1 MEETINQ
8 TQTQADDKLVLKQTQ
23 AASSFQYKYLL
34 VRFFPFIK
42 PFLGRAVI
50 NFGISLPAGLL
61 DAVTAFA
68 IQPYM
73 DKVINAPASPERDL
87 YAILI
92 PFAIIAFAIVQGVI
106 KYLNVYLTNWT
117 MKKVTNYVQKKAY
130 AKLLTLNTRFYDV
143 NSSGTI
149 IARFFTDPL
158 ISASTILDQI
168 KTILTTGIGSIAL
181 ICVLLWNSWKL
192 ALVGVVVMSA
202 AIIPA
207 AMLRKRILRTSNATL
222 AVTGDMSTNY
232 FETCGGNKTITA
244 YNLKDRQYN
253 TFDSQIEEIFDLHM
267 SLTKRVAIASPLMFF
282 IASIGFA
289 VVLWFGN
296 HLILTGD
303 MTIGK
308 FASFLAALIM
318 LYKPMKN
325 LGDTLTAIQQFFVS
339 LSRVFELFDLQSE
352 IKDKPDAKEIKDIND
367 SIEFENVNFEYVK
380 DVPVIKN
387 FNLKV
392 KKGETMAIVG
402 NSGGGKSTV
411 VNLIPRFYD
420 VKSGAIKIDGVDI
433 REYTQN
439 SLRNIMAIVFQDNF
453 IFAGTI
459 RENILMGKPDA
470 TEEELQS
477 VIKGAHVDEFLP
489 FLPNGLDTVVGER
502 GTSLS
507 GGQRQRVAIA
517 RAMIRQTD
525 IVILDEATSAL
536 DNESEAIVQKAIDN
550 LMQDKTVFVIAHR
563 LSTIQNADRIA
574 VINEGELVELGTH
587 DELMQIENGEYKHL
601 YEMQFKQQENKET
614 LEQ

>member
-1 MEETINQ
+1 ME
-8 TQTQADDKLVLKQTQ
+8 DKLILKQTE
-23 AASSFQYKYLL
+23 AGSSFRYKYLL
-34 VRFFPFIK
+34 ERFFPFIK
-42 PFLGRAVI
+42 PFLGRAII
-50 NFGISLPAGLL
+50 NFGISIPAGLL

-73 DKVINAPASPERDL
+73 DKVINAPASQERDL

-92 PFAIIAFAIVQGVI
+92 PFAIIGFAVVQGIV

-117 MKKVTNYVQKKAY
+117 MKKVTNHVQKKAY

-168 KTILTTGIGSIAL
+168 KTILTTGIGSFAL
-181 ICVLLWNSWKL
+181 ICVLLYNSWKL

-207 AMLRKRILRTSNATL
+207 AMLRRRILKTSNATL
-222 AVTGDMSTNY
+222 VVTGDMSTNY
-232 FETCGGNKTITA
+232 FETCGGNKTITS

-253 TFDSQIEEIFDLHM
+253 TFDRQIEEIFDLHM

-289 VVLWFGN
+289 VVLWYGN

-339 LSRVFELFDLQSE
+339 MSRVFELFDLETE
-352 IKDKPDAKEIKDIND
+352 IKDKENAEDISGINE
-367 SIEFENVNFEYVK
+367 SVEFEHVNFEYIPNT
-380 DVPVIKN
+380 PVIKD
-387 FNLKV
+387 FSLKV

-402 NSGGGKSTV
+402 NSGGGKTTV
-411 VNLIPRFYD
+411 VNLLPRFYD
-420 VKSGAIKIDGVDI
+420 ISSGSIKIDGRDI
-433 REYTQN
+433 RDLTQS
-439 SLRNIMAIVFQDNF
+439 SLRNIMSIVFQDNF

-470 TEEELQS
+470 TDEELQK
-477 VIKGAHVDEFLP
+477 VVKLAHLDEFLGT
-489 FLPNGLDTVVGER
+489 LPNGIDTVVGER

-517 RAMIRQTD
+517 RAMIRQAD

-550 LMQDKTVFVIAHR
+550 LMKDKTVFVIAHR

-574 VINEGELVELGTH
+574 VINEGRLVELGTH
-587 DELMQIENGEYKHL
+587 EELMQIEQGEYKHL
-601 YEMQFKQQENKET
+601 YEMQFRQQETKVEQVINR

>member
-253 TFDSQIEEIFDLHM
+253 TFDNQIEEIFDLHM

-339 LSRVFELFDLQSE
+339 LSRVFELFDLESE

-367 SIEFENVNFEYVK
+367 SIEFENVNFEYIK

-420 VKSGAIKIDGVDI
+420 VKSGSIKIDGVDI

-439 SLRNIMAIVFQDNF
+439 SLRSIMAIVFQDNF

-587 DELMQIENGEYKHL
+587 DELMKIENGEYKHL

-614 LEQ
+614 V

>member
-1 MEETINQ
+1 MEVRN
-8 TQTQADDKLVLKQTQ
+8 TQEDKLVLKQTQ
-23 AASSFQYKYLL
+23 AASSFKYKYLL
-34 VRFFPFIK
+34 TRFFPFLK
-42 PFLGRAVI
+42 PFLGRAI
-50 NFGISLPAGLL
+50 LNFCISIPAGLL

-73 DKVINAPASPERDL
+73 DRVINAPPSEQRDL

-92 PFAIIAFAIVQGVI
+92 PFAIITFAVVQGIV

-158 ISASTILDQI
+158 MSASTILDQI

-181 ICVLLWNSWKL
+181 ICVLLYNSWKL
-192 ALVGVVVMSA
+192 ALVGVVVMSL

-207 AMLRKRILRTSNATL
+207 AMLRKRILKTSNAQL
-222 AVTGDMSTNY
+222 VVTGDMSTNY

-253 TFDSQIEEIFDLHM
+253 TFDTQIEEMFDLHM

-289 VVLWFGN
+289 AVLWFGN

-303 MTIGK
+303 MSIGK

-325 LGDTLTAIQQFFVS
+325 LGDALTAIQQFFVS
-339 LSRVFELFDLQSE
+339 LSRVFELFDLDSE
-352 IKDKPDAKEIKDIND
+352 IKDKENALKIEGLKDNI
-367 SIEFENVNFEYVK
+367 SFEHVDFEYIK
-380 DVPVIKN
+380 DVPVIKD
-387 FNLKV
+387 FSLSV
-392 KKGETMAIVG
+392 SKGETMAVVG
-402 NSGGGKSTV
+402 NSGGGKTTL

-420 VKSGAIKIDGVDI
+420 IKSGSIKIDGTDI
-433 REYTQN
+433 RDLNQN
-439 SLRNIMAIVFQDNF
+439 SLRSIMSIVFQDNF

-459 RENILMGKPDA
+459 RENILMGKQDA
-470 TEEELQS
+470 SEEELQT
-477 VIKGAHVDEFLP
+477 VIKSAHIDEFLP
-489 FLPNGLDTVVGER
+489 SLPEGLNTIVGER

-517 RAMIRQTD
+517 RAMIRNTD

-536 DNESEAIVQKAIDN
+536 DNESEAIVQSALDN
-550 LMQDKTVFVIAHR
+550 LMKDKTVFVIAHR
-563 LSTIQNADRIA
+563 LSTIKNANRIA
-574 VINEGELVELGTH
+574 VINEGRLVELGTH
-587 DELMQIENGEYKHL
+587 DELMTIENGEYKHL
-601 YEMQFKQQENKET
+601 YEMQFKQQET
-614 LEQ
+614 LSTNTH

>member
-1 MEETINQ
+1 MTEIHNQ
-8 TQTQADDKLVLKQTQ
+8 QDDKLVLKSTQ
-23 AASSFQYKYLL
+23 AATSFHYKYLL
-34 VRFFPFIK
+34 ERFFPFIK
-42 PFLGRAVI
+42 PFLGRAII
-50 NFGISLPAGLL
+50 NFSISIPAGLL

-73 DKVINAPASPERDL
+73 DKVINAPASHARDV

-92 PFAIIAFAIVQGVI
+92 PFAIIAFAIVQGVV

-168 KTILTTGIGSIAL
+168 KTILTTGIGSLAL
-181 ICVLLWNSWKL
+181 ICVLLYNSWKL

-207 AMLRKRILRTSNATL
+207 AMLRKRILKTSNATL

-253 TFDSQIEEIFDLHM
+253 TFDRQIEEVFDLHM

-289 VVLWFGN
+289 TVLWYGN

-339 LSRVFELFDLQSE
+339 LSRVFELFDLETE
-352 IKDKPDAKEIKDIND
+352 IKDRENAKEIQGIND
-367 SIEFENVNFEYVK
+367 SVVFENVNFEYVK

-387 FNLKV
+387 FNLTV
-392 KKGETMAIVG
+392 KKGETLAIVG
-402 NSGGGKSTV
+402 NSGGGKTTI

-439 SLRNIMAIVFQDNF
+439 SLRSIMSIVFQDNF

-470 TEEELQS
+470 TEEELNK
-477 VIKGAHVDEFLP
+477 VIQGAHIDEFLDS
-489 FLPNGLDTVVGER
+489 LPNGLDTVVGER

-517 RAMIRQTD
+517 RAMIRGTD

-587 DELMQIENGEYKHL
+587 EQLMQIENGEYKHL
-601 YEMQFKQQENKET
+601 YEMQFKQQEENNN
-614 LEQ
+614 

>member
-1 MEETINQ
+1 MDATNIQ
-8 TQTQADDKLVLKQTQ
+8 DDKLVLKQTQ

-42 PFLGRAVI
+42 PYLFRAVL

-73 DKVINAPASPERDL
+73 DKVINAPASPERDM

-92 PFAIIAFAIVQGVI
+92 PFAVIAFAVLQGVI

-117 MKKVTNYVQKKAY
+117 MKKVSNHVQKAVY

-149 IARFFTDPL
+149 ITRFLSDPGM
-158 ISASTILDQI
+158 AATTILDQI

-181 ICVLLWNSWKL
+181 VCVLLWNSWKL
-192 ALVGVVVMSA
+192 ALVGVVVMSM

-207 AMLRKRILRTSNATL
+207 AMLRKRILRTSNASI

-244 YNLKDRQYN
+244 YNLKDRQYHN
-253 TFDSQIEEIFDLHM
+253 FDTQIEELFDLHM
-267 SLTKRVAIASPLMFF
+267 SLTKRVALASPAMFF

-296 HLILTGD
+296 HLILTGQ

-308 FASFLAALIM
+308 FASFLAALIL

-339 LSRVFELFDLQSE
+339 MSRVFELFDLESE
-352 IKDKPDAKEIKDIND
+352 IKDADNAKEIK
-367 SIEFENVNFEYVK
+367 SFENNIKFENINFEYNK
-380 DVPVIKN
+380 GTPVIKD
-387 FNLKV
+387 FNLTV
-392 KKGETMAIVG
+392 SKGETMAIVG
-402 NSGGGKSTV
+402 NSGGGKTTI

-420 VKSGAIKIDGVDI
+420 VTSGAIKIDGVDI
-433 REYTQN
+433 KEYTQN
-439 SLRNIMAIVFQDNF
+439 SLRSIMAIVFQDNF
-453 IFAGTI
+453 LFAGTI
-459 RENILMGKPDA
+459 KENILMGKPDA
-470 TEEELQS
+470 TEEEIQA
-477 VIKGAHVDEFLP
+477 VIHGAHLDEFLHT
-489 FLPNGLDTVVGER
+489 LPDGINTVVGER

-517 RAMIRQTD
+517 RAMIRQSE

-536 DNESEAIVQKAIDN
+536 DNESEAIVQSAIDN
-550 LMQDKTVFVIAHR
+550 LMKDKTVFVIAHR

-574 VINEGELVELGTH
+574 VINEGRLVELGTH
-587 DELMQIENGEYKHL
+587 DELMQIEKGEYKHL
-601 YEMQFKQQENKET
+601 YDMQFKQQEET
-614 LEQ
+614 VI

>member
-1 MEETINQ
+1 MEIIEPQ
-8 TQTQADDKLVLKQTQ
+8 QDDKLVLKQTQ
-23 AASSFQYKYLL
+23 ASTSFQYKYLL
-34 VRFFPFIK
+34 VRFFPFLK
-42 PFLGRAVI
+42 PFLGRAII
-50 NFGISLPAGLL
+50 NFAISLPAGLL

-73 DKVINAPASPERDL
+73 DKVINAPASPQRDL

-92 PFAIIAFAIVQGVI
+92 PFAIIAFAIVQGVV

-130 AKLLTLNTRFYDV
+130 EKLLTLNSRFYDV

-149 IARFFTDPL
+149 ISRFLTDPI

-181 ICVLLWNSWKL
+181 VCVLLYNSWKL
-192 ALVGVVVMSA
+192 ALVGVIVMSA

-207 AMLRKRILRTSNATL
+207 AMLRKRILRTSNASL

-232 FETCGGNKTITA
+232 FETCGGNRTITA
-244 YNLKDRQYN
+244 YNLGQRQYRI
-253 TFDSQIEEIFDLHM
+253 FDNQIEEIFDLHM
-267 SLTKRVAIASPLMFF
+267 SLTKRVALASPTMFF

-289 VVLWFGN
+289 IVLWYGN

-339 LSRVFELFDLQSE
+339 LSRVFELFDLESE
-352 IKDKPDAKEIKDIND
+352 IKEKENAKEITGIND
-367 SIEFENVNFEYVK
+367 SVTFENVNFEYVK
-380 DVPVIKN
+380 NIPVIKN
-387 FNLKV
+387 LNLTV

-402 NSGGGKSTV
+402 NSGGGKTTL
-411 VNLIPRFYD
+411 VNLLPRFYD
-420 VKSGAIKIDGVDI
+420 VKSGSIKIDGTDI
-433 REYTQN
+433 RDFSIN
-439 SLRNIMAIVFQDNF
+439 SLRGIMSIVFQDNF

-459 RENILMGKPDA
+459 RENILMGRPDA
-470 TEEELQS
+470 TEDDIKAVVQSAHLEEF
-477 VIKGAHVDEFLP
+477 INTLP
-489 FLPNGLDTVVGER
+489 DGLDTVVGER

-517 RAMIRQTD
+517 RAMIRHSD

-550 LMQDKTVFVIAHR
+550 LMKDKTVFVIAHR

-587 DELMQIENGEYKHL
+587 EQLMQIEGGEYKHL
-601 YEMQFKQQENKET
+601 YEMQFKQQEKKAA
-614 LEQ
+614 EQTEE

>member
-1 MEETINQ
+1 MSKDETQNLSQ
-8 TQTQADDKLVLKQTQ
+8 TEDKLVLKQTQ
-23 AASSFQYKYLL
+23 AASSFKYKYLL
-34 VRFFPFIK
+34 VRFYPFIK
-42 PFLGRAVI
+42 PFLGRAII

-92 PFAIIAFAIVQGVI
+92 PFAIIAFAIVQGVV

-130 AKLLTLNTRFYDV
+130 AKLLTMNTRFYDV

-168 KTILTTGIGSIAL
+168 KTILTTGIGSLAL

-202 AIIPA
+202 AIVPA
-207 AMLRKRILRTSNATL
+207 AMLRKRILKTSNATL

-244 YNLKDRQYN
+244 YNLKNRQYD
-253 TFDSQIEEIFDLHM
+253 TFNNQIEEMFDLHM

-289 VVLWFGN
+289 IVLWFGN

-339 LSRVFELFDLQSE
+339 LSRVFELFDLETE
-352 IKDKPDAKEIKDIND
+352 IKDKENAKEINSIKD
-367 SIEFENVNFEYVK
+367 SVEFDNVNFEYVK

-387 FNLKV
+387 FSLKV

-420 VKSGAIKIDGVDI
+420 VKSGSIKIDGVDI

-470 TEEELQS
+470 TEEELQA

-489 FLPNGLDTVVGER
+489 SLPDGLDTIVGER

-507 GGQRQRVAIA
+507 GGQRQRIAIA

-550 LMQDKTVFVIAHR
+550 LMKDKTVFVIAHR

-574 VINEGELVELGTH
+574 VINDGELVELGTH
-587 DELMQIENGEYKHL
+587 NELMQIENGEYKHL
-601 YEMQFKQQENKET
+601 YEMQFKQQENRET
-614 LEQ
+614 V

>member
-1 MEETINQ
+1 METINNQ
-8 TQTQADDKLVLKQTQ
+8 QDDKLILKQTQ

-34 VRFFPFIK
+34 ERFYPFIK
-42 PFLGRAVI
+42 PFLGRAI
-50 NFGISLPAGLL
+50 LNFGISLPAGLL

-87 YAILI
+87 YAVLI
-92 PFAIIAFAIVQGVI
+92 PFAIIAFAIVQGVV

-130 AKLLTLNTRFYDV
+130 AKLLTMNTRFYDV

-158 ISASTILDQI
+158 MSASTILDQI

-207 AMLRKRILRTSNATL
+207 AMLRKRILKTSNATL

-253 TFDSQIEEIFDLHM
+253 TFDNQIEEMFDLHM

-289 VVLWFGN
+289 IVLWFGN

-339 LSRVFELFDLQSE
+339 LSRVFELFDLDSE
-352 IKDKPDAKEIKDIND
+352 IKDREGAKEIKDIND
-367 SIEFENVNFEYVK
+367 SVEFENVNFEYVK

-439 SLRNIMAIVFQDNF
+439 SLRSIMAIVFQDNF

-470 TEEELQS
+470 TEDELNA
-477 VIKGAHVDEFLP
+477 VIKGAHIDEFLP
-489 FLPNGLDTVVGER
+489 SLPNGLDTIVGER

-550 LMQDKTVFVIAHR
+550 LMKDKTVFVIAHR

-601 YEMQFKQQENKET
+601 YEMQFKQQEQNET
-614 LEQ
+614 EVTEH

>member
-1 MEETINQ
+1 MENINNQ
-8 TQTQADDKLVLKQTQ
+8 QDDKLILKQTQ
-23 AASSFQYKYLL
+23 ASSSFKYKYLL
-34 VRFFPFIK
+34 ERFFPFIK
-42 PFLGRAVI
+42 PFLGRAI
-50 NFGISLPAGLL
+50 LNFGISLPAGLL

-73 DKVINAPASPERDL
+73 DKVINAPASPQRDL

-92 PFAIIAFAIVQGVI
+92 PFAIIAFAVIQGVV

-117 MKKVTNYVQKKAY
+117 MKKVTNHVQKKAY

-149 IARFFTDPL
+149 IARFFTDPMM
-158 ISASTILDQI
+158 SASTILDQI

-207 AMLRKRILRTSNATL
+207 AILRKRILKTSNATL

-244 YNLKDRQYN
+244 YNLKDRQYK
-253 TFDSQIEEIFDLHM
+253 TFDNQIEEIFDLHM

-289 VVLWFGN
+289 IVLWFGN

-339 LSRVFELFDLQSE
+339 LSRVFELFDLETE
-352 IKDKPDAKEIKDIND
+352 IKDKENAKNIEGINE
-367 SIEFENVNFEYVK
+367 SVVFENVNFEYVK

-387 FNLKV
+387 FNLSV
-392 KKGETMAIVG
+392 RKGETIAIVG

-420 VKSGAIKIDGVDI
+420 VNSGAIKIDGVDI
-433 REYTQN
+433 REYTQS
-439 SLRNIMAIVFQDNF
+439 SLRNIMSIVFQDNF

-459 RENILMGKPDA
+459 RENILMGKPNA
-470 TEEELQS
+470 TEEELQN
-477 VIKGAHVDEFLP
+477 VINSAHIDEFLP
-489 FLPNGLDTVVGER
+489 SLPNGINTIVGER

-517 RAMIRQTD
+517 RAMIRNTD

-536 DNESEAIVQKAIDN
+536 DNESESIVQKAIDN
-550 LMQDKTVFVIAHR
+550 LMKDKTVFVIAHR

-587 DELMQIENGEYKHL
+587 EQLMQIENGEYKHL
-601 YEMQFKQQENKET
+601 YEMQFKQQEKKEVEK
-614 LEQ
+614 L

>member
-1 MEETINQ
+1 MSKDETQNLSQ
-8 TQTQADDKLVLKQTQ
+8 TEDKLVLKQTQ
-23 AASSFQYKYLL
+23 AASSFKYKYLL
-34 VRFFPFIK
+34 VRFYPFIK
-42 PFLGRAVI
+42 PFLGRAII

-92 PFAIIAFAIVQGVI
+92 PFAIIAFAIVQGVV

-130 AKLLTLNTRFYDV
+130 AKLLTMNTRFYDV

-168 KTILTTGIGSIAL
+168 KTILTTGIGSLAL

-192 ALVGVVVMSA
+192 AFVGVVVMSA
-202 AIIPA
+202 AIVPA
-207 AMLRKRILRTSNATL
+207 AMLRKRILKTSNATL

-244 YNLKDRQYN
+244 YNLKNRQYD
-253 TFDSQIEEIFDLHM
+253 TFNNQIEEMFDLHM

-289 VVLWFGN
+289 IVLWFGN

-339 LSRVFELFDLQSE
+339 LSRVFELFDLETE
-352 IKDKPDAKEIKDIND
+352 IKDKENAKEINSIKD
-367 SIEFENVNFEYVK
+367 SVEFDNVNFEYVK

-387 FNLKV
+387 FSLKV

-420 VKSGAIKIDGVDI
+420 VKSGSIKIDGVDI

-459 RENILMGKPDA
+459 RENILMGKPEA
-470 TEEELQS
+470 TEEELQA

-489 FLPNGLDTVVGER
+489 SLSDGLDTIVGER

-507 GGQRQRVAIA
+507 GGQRQRIAIA

-550 LMQDKTVFVIAHR
+550 LMKDKTVFVIAHR

-574 VINEGELVELGTH
+574 VINDGELVELGTH
-587 DELMQIENGEYKHL
+587 NELMQIEKGEYKHL
-601 YEMQFKQQENKET
+601 YEMQFKQQENRET
-614 LEQ
+614 V

>member
-339 LSRVFELFDLQSE
+339 LSRVFELFDLESE

-367 SIEFENVNFEYVK
+367 SIEFENVNFEYIK

-420 VKSGAIKIDGVDI
+420 VKSGSIKIDGVDI

-439 SLRNIMAIVFQDNF
+439 SLRSIMAIVFQDNF

-587 DELMQIENGEYKHL
+587 DELMKIENGEYKHL

-614 LEQ
+614 V

>member
-1 MEETINQ
+1 MDATNIQ
-8 TQTQADDKLVLKQTQ
+8 DDKLVLKQTQ

-42 PFLGRAVI
+42 PYLFRAVL

-73 DKVINAPASPERDL
+73 DKVINAPASPERDM

-92 PFAIIAFAIVQGVI
+92 PFAVIAFAVLQGVI

-117 MKKVTNYVQKKAY
+117 MKKVSNHVQKAVY

-149 IARFFTDPL
+149 ITRFLSDPGM
-158 ISASTILDQI
+158 AATTILDQI

-181 ICVLLWNSWKL
+181 VCVLLWNSWKL
-192 ALVGVVVMSA
+192 ALVGVVVMSM

-207 AMLRKRILRTSNATL
+207 AMLRKRILRTSNASI

-244 YNLKDRQYN
+244 YNLKDRQYHN
-253 TFDSQIEEIFDLHM
+253 FDTQIEELFDLHM
-267 SLTKRVAIASPLMFF
+267 SLTKRVALASPAMFF

-296 HLILTGD
+296 HLILTGQ

-308 FASFLAALIM
+308 FASFLAALIL

-339 LSRVFELFDLQSE
+339 MSRVFELFDLESE
-352 IKDKPDAKEIKDIND
+352 IKDADNAKEIK
-367 SIEFENVNFEYVK
+367 SFENNIKFENINFEYNK
-380 DVPVIKN
+380 GTPVIKD
-387 FNLKV
+387 FNLTV
-392 KKGETMAIVG
+392 SKGETMAIVG
-402 NSGGGKSTV
+402 NSGGGKTTI

-420 VKSGAIKIDGVDI
+420 VTSGAIKIDGVDI
-433 REYTQN
+433 KEYTQN
-439 SLRNIMAIVFQDNF
+439 SLRSIMAIVFQDNF
-453 IFAGTI
+453 LFAGTI
-459 RENILMGKPDA
+459 KENILMGKPDA
-470 TEEELQS
+470 TEEEIQA
-477 VIKGAHVDEFLP
+477 VIQGAHLDEFLHT
-489 FLPNGLDTVVGER
+489 LPDGINTVVGER

-517 RAMIRQTD
+517 RAMIRQSE

-536 DNESEAIVQKAIDN
+536 DNESEAIVQSAIDN
-550 LMQDKTVFVIAHR
+550 LMKDKTVFVIAHR

-574 VINEGELVELGTH
+574 VINEGRLVELGTH
-587 DELMQIENGEYKHL
+587 DELMQIEKGEYKHL
-601 YEMQFKQQENKET
+601 YDMQFKQQEET
-614 LEQ
+614 VI

>member
-1 MEETINQ
+1 MEVTTKQ
-8 TQTQADDKLVLKQTQ
+8 DDKLVLKQTE
-23 AASSFQYKYLL
+23 AATSFQYKYLL
-34 VRFFPFIK
+34 KRFFPFLK
-42 PFLGRAVI
+42 PFWGRI
-50 NFGISLPAGLL
+50 LLNFSISIPAGLL

-73 DKVINAPASPERDL
+73 DKVINAPASQERDM

-92 PFAIIAFAIVQGVI
+92 PFAIIAFAIIQGVV

-130 AKLLTLNTRFYDV
+130 EKLLTLNTRFYDI

-149 IARFFTDPL
+149 IARFLTDPL

-181 ICVLLWNSWKL
+181 VCVLLYNSWKL
-192 ALVGVVVMSA
+192 ALVGVVVMSM

-207 AMLRKRILRTSNATL
+207 AMLRKRILKTSNAQL
-222 AVTGDMSTNY
+222 SVTGDMSTNY
-232 FETCGGNKTITA
+232 FETCGGNRTITA

-253 TFDSQIEEIFDLHM
+253 IFDKQIEEIFDLHM
-267 SLTKRVAIASPLMFF
+267 SLTKRVALASPTMFF

-289 VVLWFGN
+289 FVLWYGN

-339 LSRVFELFDLQSE
+339 LSRVFELFDLETE
-352 IKDKPDAKEIKDIND
+352 IKDKENAEDIKCIKE
-367 SIEFENVNFEYVK
+367 SVSFENVNFEYTK
-380 DVPVIKN
+380 GIPVIRD
-387 FNLKV
+387 FNLTV

-402 NSGGGKSTV
+402 NSGGGKTTIVS
-411 VNLIPRFYD
+411 LIPRFYD
-420 VKSGAIKIDGVDI
+420 ITSGAIKIDGKDI

-439 SLRNIMAIVFQDNF
+439 SLRSIMSIVFQDNF

-459 RENILMGKPDA
+459 RENILMGKPTA
-470 TEEELQS
+470 TEEELNE
-477 VIKGAHVDEFLP
+477 VIKGAHLDEFIKTLP
-489 FLPNGLDTVVGER
+489 DGLDTVVGER

-517 RAMIRQTD
+517 RAMIRKTD

-536 DNESEAIVQKAIDN
+536 DNESEAIVQQAIDN
-550 LMQDKTVFVIAHR
+550 LMKDKTVFVIAHR
-563 LSTIQNADRIA
+563 LSTIQNANRIA
-574 VINEGELVELGTH
+574 VINEGKLVELGTH
-587 DELMQIENGEYKHL
+587 EDLIQIEDGEHKHL
-601 YEMQFKQQENKET
+601 YEIQFKQQEQKH
-614 LEQ
+614 

>member
-1 MEETINQ
+1 MSKDETQNLSQ
-8 TQTQADDKLVLKQTQ
+8 TEDKLVLKQTQ
-23 AASSFQYKYLL
+23 AASSFKYKYLL
-34 VRFFPFIK
+34 VRFYPFIK
-42 PFLGRAVI
+42 PFLGRAII

-92 PFAIIAFAIVQGVI
+92 PFAIIAFAIVQGVV

-130 AKLLTLNTRFYDV
+130 AKLLTMNTRFYDV

-168 KTILTTGIGSIAL
+168 KTILTTGIGSLAL

-202 AIIPA
+202 AIVPA
-207 AMLRKRILRTSNATL
+207 AMLRKRILKTSNATL

-244 YNLKDRQYN
+244 YNLKNRQYD
-253 TFDSQIEEIFDLHM
+253 TFNNQIEEMFDLHM

-289 VVLWFGN
+289 IVLWFGN

-339 LSRVFELFDLQSE
+339 LSRVFELFDLETE
-352 IKDKPDAKEIKDIND
+352 IKDNENAKDIISIKD
-367 SIEFENVNFEYVK
+367 SVEFDNVNFEYVK

-387 FNLKV
+387 FSLKV

-420 VKSGAIKIDGVDI
+420 VKSGSIKIDGVDI

-470 TEEELQS
+470 TEEELQA

-489 FLPNGLDTVVGER
+489 SLPDGLDTIVGER

-550 LMQDKTVFVIAHR
+550 LMKDKTVFVIAHR

-574 VINEGELVELGTH
+574 VINDGELVELGTH
-587 DELMQIENGEYKHL
+587 NELMQIEKGEYKHL
-601 YEMQFKQQENKET
+601 YEMQFKQQENRET
-614 LEQ
+614 V

>member
-289 VVLWFGN
+289 VVLWCGN

-339 LSRVFELFDLQSE
+339 LSRVFELFDLESE

-367 SIEFENVNFEYVK
+367 SIEFENVNFEYIK

-420 VKSGAIKIDGVDI
+420 VKSGSIKIDGVDI

-439 SLRNIMAIVFQDNF
+439 SLRSIMAIVFQDNF

-587 DELMQIENGEYKHL
+587 DELMKIENGEYKHL

-614 LEQ
+614 V

>member
-1 MEETINQ
+1 MENINNQ
-8 TQTQADDKLVLKQTQ
+8 QDDKLILKQTQ
-23 AASSFQYKYLL
+23 ASSSFKYKYLL
-34 VRFFPFIK
+34 ERFFPFIK
-42 PFLGRAVI
+42 PFLGRTI
-50 NFGISLPAGLL
+50 LNFGISLPAGLL

-73 DKVINAPASPERDL
+73 DKVINAPASPQRDL

-92 PFAIIAFAIVQGVI
+92 PFAIIAFAVIQGVV

-117 MKKVTNYVQKKAY
+117 MKKVTNHVQKKAY

-149 IARFFTDPL
+149 IARFFTDPML
-158 ISASTILDQI
+158 SASTILDQI

-207 AMLRKRILRTSNATL
+207 AMLRKRILKTSNATL
-222 AVTGDMSTNY
+222 SVTGDMSTNY

-244 YNLKDRQYN
+244 YNLKDRQYK
-253 TFDSQIEEIFDLHM
+253 TFDNQIEEIFDLHM

-289 VVLWFGN
+289 IVLWFGN

-339 LSRVFELFDLQSE
+339 LSRVFELFDLETE
-352 IKDKPDAKEIKDIND
+352 IKDKENAKNIEGINE
-367 SIEFENVNFEYVK
+367 SVVFENVNFEYVK

-387 FNLKV
+387 FNLSV
-392 KKGETMAIVG
+392 RKGETIAIVG

-420 VKSGAIKIDGVDI
+420 VNSGAIKIDGVDI
-433 REYTQN
+433 REYTQS
-439 SLRNIMAIVFQDNF
+439 SLRNIMSIVFQDNF

-459 RENILMGKPDA
+459 RENILMGKPNA
-470 TEEELQS
+470 TEEELQN
-477 VIKGAHVDEFLP
+477 VINSAHIDEFLP
-489 FLPNGLDTVVGER
+489 SLPNGINTIVGER

-517 RAMIRQTD
+517 RAMIRNTD

-536 DNESEAIVQKAIDN
+536 DNESESIVQKAIDN
-550 LMQDKTVFVIAHR
+550 LMKDKTVFVIAHR

-587 DELMQIENGEYKHL
+587 EQLMQIENGEYKHL
-601 YEMQFKQQENKET
+601 YEMQFKQQEKKEVEK
-614 LEQ
+614 L